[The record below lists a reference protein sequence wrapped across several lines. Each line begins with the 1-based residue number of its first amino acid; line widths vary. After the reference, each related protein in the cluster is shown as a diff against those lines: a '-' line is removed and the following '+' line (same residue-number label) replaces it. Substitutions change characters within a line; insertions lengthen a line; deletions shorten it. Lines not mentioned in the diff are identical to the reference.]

1 MQVAAS
7 RALTAIPNSVTPA
20 SIAVGTFSVDD
31 ERVQAALKIQLLL
44 GEMRRAGL
52 LIDQFTVHG
61 TGSTYH
67 DVQSNPDSVDIL
79 YQHLT
84 TWLKGEHS
92 RIVHIMRSMLKEL
105 NN

>member
-7 RALTAIPNSVTPA
+7 RALTAIPNSVTPV
-20 SIAVGTFSVDD
+20 SIAVGTFSVDNR
-31 ERVQAALKIQLLL
+31 RVQAALKIQLLL
-44 GEMRRAGL
+44 GEIRRAGL

-61 TGSTYH
+61 MGSTYH
-67 DVQSNPDSVDIL
+67 DDKSNPDRVDGL

-92 RIVHIMRSMLKEL
+92 RILHIMRSKLREL